1 MTHSSFRSVIVQ
13 PQIVCVVSVVSFTVS
28 FYFIILWTNKIEGV
42 IWTLSYLFKFDL
54 WSII

>member
-13 PQIVCVVSVVSFTVS
+13 PLIVCVVSVDSFTVS